1 MHKRL
6 ALQGDIMEISLE
18 WKRSIKLKEGYDQK
32 LIYTLNFEK
41 IPSSAGIYVFGRKYG
56 KSFEALYVGQATNM
70 RKRIKQQ
77 IERNIKLMR
86 HIEDALASYRILLL
100 AEIVPKR
107 GQKLDRILPIAE
119 RVFIK
124 HFLSEGHDLVNT
136 KGTKIRQHTIVSSR
150 KEFKKFIPL
159 NLYAER
165 SRRK

>member
-1 MHKRL
+1 
-6 ALQGDIMEISLE
+6 MEISLE

-56 KSFEALYVGQATNM
+56 KSFEALYVGKAKDM
-70 RKRIKQQ
+70 HKRIKQQ

-86 HIEDALASYRILLL
+86 HIEDSLAGYRILLL
-100 AEIVPKR
+100 SEIVPKR
-107 GQKLDRILPIAE
+107 GQKLERILQIAE

-136 KGTKIRQHTIVSSR
+136 QGTKIRQHTIVSSR
-150 KEFKKFIPL
+150 KEFKKFIPP
-159 NLYAER
+159 NLYTER

>member
-1 MHKRL
+1 
-6 ALQGDIMEISLE
+6 MEISLE
-18 WKRSIKLKEGYDQK
+18 WKRSIKLKDGHDQK

-41 IPSSAGIYVFGRKYG
+41 IPSSGGIYVFGRKYG
-56 KSFEALYVGQATNM
+56 KSLEALYVGKAKNM

-77 IERNIKLMR
+77 LERNLKLMR
-86 HIEDALASYRILLL
+86 HIEDALAGYRILLL
-100 AEIVPKR
+100 AEIVPKQ
-107 GQKLDRILPIAE
+107 GQKLERILLIAE

-124 HFLSEGHDLVNT
+124 HFLTEGHDLVNT